1 MDLMILDDTLTPI
14 DIVDNATSVIWN
26 KRYFEAGDFEIY
38 ISSNEK
44 TAESLKK
51 RYFVMRQDDDMIC
64 MITHVEYKDDPENG
78 NFKIVSGQS
87 VEALLKRRIVWQQTS
102 SKSSETVE
110 QFIRRLIDE
119 NAINPTDTK
128 RKIPF
133 LELGELKG
141 FAEKLDKQLTG
152 DNLLDAIVELC
163 KAYEYGFKITL
174 ENKKLKFELYKGID
188 RSYNQSTLPFVTF
201 SDAYDNLIDSQYI
214 YDENE
219 AKNVALVAGEGEGLD
234 RRTASVGE
242 ASGIDR
248 QEIFV
253 DARDI
258 SSNNGEV
265 TESDYIAQLQEKGK
279 ENIVSY
285 EETFESTVESQTNY
299 IYKKDWNLGDIVN
312 HENTSWNLFVTPR
325 IVEVLECE
333 DENGHSVIP
342 TFQQ

>member
-26 KRYFEAGDFEIY
+26 KRYFDAGDFEIY

-51 RYFVMRQDDDMIC
+51 RYFVIRQDDDMVC

-152 DNLLDAIVELC
+152 DNLLGAIVELC

-214 YDENE
+214 YDEND

>member
-51 RYFVMRQDDDMIC
+51 RYFVMRQDDDMVC

-133 LELGELKG
+133 LELGKLKG

-152 DNLLDAIVELC
+152 DNLLDAIIELC

-214 YDENE
+214 YDEND

>member
-214 YDENE
+214 YDEND

-333 DENGHSVIP
+333 DETGHSVIP

>member
-152 DNLLDAIVELC
+152 DNLLGAIVELC

-214 YDENE
+214 YDEND

>member
-51 RYFVMRQDDDMIC
+51 RYFVMRQDDDMVC

-87 VEALLKRRIVWQQTS
+87 VESLLKRRIVWQQTS

-110 QFIRRLIDE
+110 QFIMRLIDE

-133 LELGELKG
+133 LELGDLKG
-141 FAEKLDKQLTG
+141 FVEKLDKQLTG
-152 DNLLDAIVELC
+152 DNLLDAIIELC

-174 ENKKLKFELYKGID
+174 ENKKLKFELYKGVD

-214 YDENE
+214 YDETN

-279 ENIVSY
+279 ENIVGY

>member
-26 KRYFEAGDFEIY
+26 KRYFDAGDFEIY

-51 RYFVMRQDDDMIC
+51 RYFVIRQDDDMVC

-133 LELGELKG
+133 LELGDLKG

-174 ENKKLKFELYKGID
+174 ENKKLKFELYKGVD

-214 YDENE
+214 YDETN

>member
-214 YDENE
+214 YDEND

-285 EETFESTVESQTNY
+285 EETFESTIESQTNY

>member
-64 MITHVEYKDDPENG
+64 MITHVEYKDDHENG

-214 YDENE
+214 YDEND

-285 EETFESTVESQTNY
+285 EETFESTVESQTDY

>member
-214 YDENE
+214 YDEND

>member
-214 YDENE
+214 YDEND

-312 HENTSWNLFVTPR
+312 HENTSWDLFVTPR